1 MFSEG
6 IRTPFLGSQTNVFG
20 TNARLKM
27 KRFSAAYLEDYLAY
41 QLDIL
46 ILHYENENSF
56 IFLMQS
62 GCRKYK

>member
-1 MFSEG
+1 
-6 IRTPFLGSQTNVFG
+6 
-20 TNARLKM
+20 M

-46 ILHYENENSF
+46 ILHYENESSF

>member
-1 MFSEG
+1 
-6 IRTPFLGSQTNVFG
+6 
-20 TNARLKM
+20 M

-46 ILHYENENSF
+46 ILLHYENENSF